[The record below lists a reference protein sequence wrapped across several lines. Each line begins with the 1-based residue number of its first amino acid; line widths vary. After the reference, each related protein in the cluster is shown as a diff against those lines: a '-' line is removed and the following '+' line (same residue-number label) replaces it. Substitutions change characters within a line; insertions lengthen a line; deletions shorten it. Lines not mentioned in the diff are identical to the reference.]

1 MIFDKFPFV
10 GDFKE
15 LEYGRRDGLSIRA
28 AVRAT
33 APEYEGQLV
42 GYLRAGTLLVGSPS
56 AVPDVL
62 SGSGAFIG
70 GLHLL
75 TDGHWLWYSDLAHYV
90 GHYHVELDP
99 AFIEHA
105 RGNNWT
111 VPQVNDEHLEAMVA
125 LLIGDDDGDPR

>member
-33 APEYEGQLV
+33 ASEHEGHLV
-42 GYLRAGTLLVGSPS
+42 RYLRAGTVLVATPS

-62 SGSGAFIG
+62 SETGSFIG

-90 GHYHVELDP
+90 GRYHVQLDP
-99 AFIEHA
+99 AFVEHA
-105 RGNNWT
+105 RCNGWT
-111 VPQVNDEHLEAMVA
+111 VPEVSDEHLEAMVA
-125 LLIGDDDGDPR
+125 LLIGDEDEPE